1 MILLGLAVFAGL
13 SINLMLQFALGAS
26 LTGKGKDIPFTQI
39 VILFVSAFFL
49 WIVYRYILVFLP
61 WEIMVF
67 ILLFPLSAL
76 VCMGLEHLEKRLL
89 SEKKYER
96 LFSCHTAY
104 EGLVPASLILCVHLA
119 VTITD
124 ALFLS
129 FFFALGCLIAIVI
142 KKEINRRASLES
154 IPEYFRGIPLAFI
167 SMGLLSMVFGAT
179 AWICYRFLN
188 GF

>member
-1 MILLGLAVFAGL
+1 MTLLGLAVFAGL
-13 SINLMLQFALGAS
+13 SINLILQFALGA
-26 LTGKGKDIPFTQI
+26 GKAKGKVIPFTQI
-39 VILFVSAFFL
+39 IILFFSVFFL
-49 WIVYRYILVFLP
+49 WIVYRYILNLLP
-61 WEIMVF
+61 WEIMSF

-76 VCMGLEHLEKRLL
+76 ACSGFESLEKRLFPD
-89 SEKKYER
+89 KKHER

-119 VTITD
+119 VTVAD
-124 ALFLS
+124 AFFLS
-129 FFFALGCLIAIVI
+129 FFFALGCLIAIAI
-142 KKEINRRASLES
+142 MKEINRRASLES

-167 SMGLLSMVFGAT
+167 SMGLLSMVFGSI